1 MPRLEKRVSAI
12 EALNPH
18 AQDMTLIRQ
27 YVRPSQPDT
36 EIYHLRDDDGQQWE
50 RLHSETEQQFID
62 RVSVDA
68 KRTALGI
75 ALLTAQLLKIEKAN
89 ASPA

>member
-27 YVRPSQPDT
+27 YVRPGQPDT
-36 EIYHLRDDDGQQWE
+36 EIYHLSDDDGQRWE
-50 RLHSETEQQFID
+50 RQPSETQQQFID
-62 RVSVDA
+62 RVSVEA

-75 ALLTAQLLKIEKAN
+75 ALLTAGI
-89 ASPA
+89 ASIAVG

>member
-1 MPRLEKRVSAI
+1 MPRLEKRITAI

-18 AQDMTLIRQ
+18 AQDTTLIRQ
-27 YVRPSQPDT
+27 YVRPGQPDT
-36 EIYHLRDDDGQQWE
+36 EIYHLRDDDGQRWE

-62 RVSVDA
+62 RASADA

-75 ALLTAQLLKIEKAN
+75 ALLTA
-89 ASPA
+89 